1 MRGHRDLTWACAAA
15 VVCGAGAVLIP
26 VAALSFVFLA
36 PLAFL
41 LTGYAI
47 LSAALPRWRA
57 EPTLKAAASL
67 GISLA
72 VLALGGLILNYVGG
86 LKAAPWAILL
96 VVIVIACAR
105 GAAIRRPRGE
115 GQRIVLATFPRPGV
129 LSVLAVV
136 LGLLAAGA
144 SLAFAFHPV
153 SAPRA
158 VGYSE
163 LWIDTGASESSFKVG
178 VGNQEH
184 TPFIYGLIAT
194 INGAETVERHVELN
208 PGERQVLTL
217 PVEGR
222 TRTGPL
228 RVGVTLYREG
238 FPNQPYR
245 HVSGWVPTRS
255 AAP

>member
-1 MRGHRDLTWACAAA
+1 MRGHRDLVWACA
-15 VVCGAGAVLIP
+15 GAVICGLGALLIP
-26 VAALSFVFLA
+26 VAAISFVFLA

-47 LSAALPRWRA
+47 LSVALPRWRA
-57 EPTLKAAASL
+57 EPPLKASASL
-67 GISLA
+67 GVSLA
-72 VLALGGLILNYVGG
+72 VLALGSLLLNYVGG
-86 LKAAPWAILL
+86 LRSVPWTVLL

-105 GAAIRRPRGE
+105 GAAIRRPREE
-115 GQRIVLATFPRPGV
+115 GQRIVLDFRRPSV
-129 LSVLAVV
+129 FSVLAVI

-158 VGYSE
+158 IGYSE
-163 LWIDTGASESSFKVG
+163 LWINTGASEDSFEVG

-184 TPFIYGLIAT
+184 TPYIFGLIAT
-194 INGAETVERHVELN
+194 VKGAETIERHVELN

-222 TRTGPL
+222 TEPGPL
-228 RVGVTLYREG
+228 RVHVTLYREG
-238 FPNQPYR
+238 IPNQPYR
-245 HVSGWVPTRS
+245 SVSGWVPSRS
-255 AAP
+255 AGP